1 MYEKVLWIFKRTNG
15 KYNWFRDIYITV
27 NKWRTKFISRCK
39 VCYICGKRIPKKIA
53 KDKNY
58 RKVRYHCHYTGKYR
72 DAAHSTCNSKFNV
85 PNEIPVVFHKGS
97 NDDYHFIIKDL
108 ASDVEWKFEC
118 LGENKKNYKTFS
130 VLIEKEIIK
139 VDKDGNE
146 TIDNT
151 SYKIKFIDS
160 ARFTA
165 SSLSNLLDNFREGIL
180 KINCKDY
187 DCSLEYKSAKDHV
200 VKSKCLSFNKG
211 YSNKLGEVLRKKFK
225 NAFKFFNNDINK
237 LILLL

>member
-165 SSLSNLLDNFREGIL
+165 SSLSNLLDNFGEGIL

-211 YSNKLGEVLRKKFK
+211 YSNKLGEILRKKFK
-225 NAFKFFNNDINK
+225 NAFKFF
-237 LILLL
+237 